1 MSNATK
7 EKKNNGVIAV
17 EWSGNRKLGNRRM
30 NATYLSL
37 DSCMDNCPVE
47 AVCYT
52 GTGRTAIHTKRLNK
66 QSADQGLDAYQ
77 LAVNEAEKI
86 DQLVDAPLPLRLHV
100 SGDTSTI
107 LGTRLIAAASARYSK
122 RHNGAPVFSYT
133 HSHLIGIKRSE
144 FGSIKIRASIENLDQ
159 LPAVRKLGYEK
170 AAVIVSKHPDDGRAW
185 MAGPAKSEK
194 VIPCPNQTRTDSRGK
209 PITCA
214 DCQLCW
220 TTDHTIAFEIH
231 GTNKGKIGDAL
242 GSRAWIK

>member
-1 MSNATK
+1 MTK

-30 NATYLSL
+30 NATYVSL
-37 DSCMDNCPVE
+37 DSCIDNCPVE
-47 AVCYT
+47 EVCYA
-52 GTGRTAIHTKRLNK
+52 GTGRTGIHTRRLNK
-66 QSADQGLDAYQ
+66 QSAEQGLDAYQ
-77 LAVNEAEKI
+77 LAVNESKKI

-107 LGTRLIAAASARYSK
+107 EGTRLLASASAKYSK
-122 RHNGAPVFSYT
+122 RHNNAPVFSYT
-133 HSHLIGIKRSE
+133 HSHLIGLKRSE

-159 LPAVRKLGYEK
+159 LPTVRKLGYEK
-170 AAVIVSKHPDDGRAW
+170 AAVIVDKHPTDGRAW
-185 MAGPAKSEK
+185 KHGRETI
-194 VIPCPNQTRTDSRGK
+194 IPCPNQTRSDSRGK

-214 DCQLCW
+214 DCRLCW

-242 GSRAWIK
+242 GSRAKTIA